1 MSLNR
6 FLFTSFSFF
15 LFFIVHFASSATL
28 PTQEGE
34 AFKVVLTTLKKT
46 NIDLNVDPCEVS
58 STGNEWS
65 TISRWKDLVTCDC
78 SFVNG
83 TICHITK
90 MF

>member
-1 MSLNR
+1 VE
-6 FLFTSFSFF
+6 FF
-15 LFFIVHFASSATL
+15 V
-28 PTQEGE
+28 GE

-90 MF
+90 MFVSLNFIL